1 MSGMRVEMAWDAADV
16 AKLRRY
22 LAITPSK
29 AGGVPHVMA
38 DPVDAFL
45 YDYGHRVIDHAK
57 DRAPVDKGRMR
68 KSLRF
73 AWGPW
78 GAAVTAKS
86 PGGWVDQGT
95 KPHWPPVK
103 ALEGWAKRHGIPAF
117 LVARSIARKGTKRTA
132 WFTDAITDA
141 DRDLP
146 GLLQRTAS
154 RIESGWR

>member
-1 MSGMRVEMAWDAADV
+1 VTLRMDMTWDAADM

-22 LAITPSK
+22 LALQPAK
-29 AGGVPHVMA
+29 VGALPHVMA
-38 DPVDAFL
+38 DPVDAFV
-45 YDYGHRVIDHAK
+45 YDYGHSVLNHAK
-57 DRAPVDKGRMR
+57 DRSPEDTGKMK

-78 GAAVTAKS
+78 GATVAAKT

-117 LVARSIARKGTKRTA
+117 LVARSIARKGTKRTG
-132 WFTDAITDA
+132 WFTDAISDA
-141 DRDLP
+141 DRELP
-146 GLLQRTAS
+146 GLLQRTAT
-154 RIESGWR
+154 RIEAGWR